1 MRRMVEVEKVLN
13 SNKLFVELLEKVV
26 RKAEEVRRME
36 MIKTKCD
43 ACGKEVMVPKSFRE
57 QYTDE
62 DWVYGAKICGNCQSK
77 RDLSCY
83 FSFGNPVICLPDNI
97 IYLS

>member
-1 MRRMVEVEKVLN
+1 MRIMGVGKMEEKIE
-13 SNKLFVELLEKVV
+13 FIKV
-26 RKAEEVRRME
+26 
-36 MIKTKCD
+36 KCD
-43 ACGKEVMVPKSFRE
+43 ACGKVVEIQKSFKE

-83 FSFGNPVICLPDNI
+83 FSFGNPVICLPDELI
-97 IYLS
+97 FCGGEKKWK